1 MSAELNKT
9 NEGQRLAATKA
20 NTGWKRW
27 GPYLSERQWGTVRE
41 DYSPNG
47 DAWNSLSYDQSRLYA
62 YRWGE
67 DGLAGFADNENRFC
81 CSLALWNHRDDHLK
95 EKLFGL
101 PNTAGNHG
109 EDVKEIYYYLDST
122 PTHSYCKM
130 QYIYP
135 QETFPYDNIRYESS
149 IRDRLDPEYELADT
163 GVLDHDRYFRVD
175 IEYAKFSEEDFV
187 GVYTITNMGDRQAPL
202 TVMPQVT
209 LRNTWT
215 HEEGDKPSLA
225 LTRNNTVKATGS
237 FLDWEYTWQ
246 SPGAM
251 EYLFT
256 DNETNTKWLY
266 GDANG
271 PDYTK
276 EAFHRYIVQGQ
287 EDAVNPAQKGTKVC
301 ARHELVLEPGETKVV
316 RFRFSPL
323 EGPTS
328 YKNIDKIISRRRKEC
343 DKFFEV
349 LQKGIPFE
357 GEKVIQRQAIA
368 GMLWSKQYYY
378 YDVEQWLD
386 GDEGKAA
393 PHADRLKGRNS
404 DWRHLHNADLI
415 SMPDKWEYPW
425 YAAWDLAF
433 HCIPYAM
440 VDGDFAKRQ
449 LVLMLKEWYQ
459 HPNGQIPAY
468 EWNFSDVN
476 PPVHAWACYRVFQ
489 MDRKRSGQGD
499 YFFLERVFHKL
510 LINFTWWVNQKD
522 KNGNNVFQGGFL
534 GLDNI
539 GLFDRSA
546 PLPNGGRLDQADGT
560 AWMAFYSLN
569 MMKIAL
575 ELAQQNSV
583 YEDTAT
589 KFFEHFL
596 HIAEALNSCGPD
608 GQGLWDEEDGFYYDI
623 LHQDGKDPVRLKVR
637 SMVGL
642 IPLFAVEIL
651 EESQLER
658 VPHFRRRMKWLFEN
672 RPELA
677 KHVSYQETKGSKK
690 RILSLVSQ
698 ERLERILSRVFD
710 DDAFFSDY
718 GVRSLSKQHLDNPY
732 QWHSGKFKGEVKYV
746 PGESDSSMFGGNSNW
761 RGPVWFPLNYLL
773 YESMQKYYFFYIDA
787 LTLANDVDADLYF
800 RMRDLGNRLV
810 DLFRQYP
817 SAAED
822 FGNPSM
828 RPCHQDDVFKHE
840 HPLFYEF
847 FHGDTGK
854 GLGAS
859 HQTGWTGLVAKLI
872 ESLYSMPERPKKTPV
887 KEDL

>member
-1 MSAELNKT
+1 MADQLSKT
-9 NEGQRLAATKA
+9 TEGKRLAATKA
-20 NTGWKRW
+20 NTGWKHW

-41 DYSPNG
+41 DYSENG
-47 DAWNSLSYDQSRLYA
+47 DAWNSLSYDVSRLYA

-67 DGLAGFADNENRFC
+67 DGLAGFADVENKVC
-81 CSLALWNHRDDHLK
+81 VSLALWNHQDDHLK

-101 PNTAGNHG
+101 PNSAGNHG
-109 EDVKEIYYYLDST
+109 EDVKEVYYYLDST

-130 QYIYP
+130 QYLYP
-135 QETFPYDNIRYESS
+135 QGKFPYEDIRHTNSV
-149 IRDRLDPEYELADT
+149 RNRLDPEYELSDSGAFDQGT
-163 GVLDHDRYFRVD
+163 YFQVD
-175 IEYAKFSEEDFV
+175 VEYAKAGENDFV
-187 GVYTITNMGDRQAPL
+187 AIYTITNKGEKAAPI
-202 TVMPQVT
+202 TVLPQIT
-209 LRNTWT
+209 LRNTWSYQDG
-215 HEEGDKPSLA
+215 EKPPFFMQREDHTVSL
-225 LTRNNTVKATGS
+225 KAA
-237 FLDWEYTWQ
+237 FLEDEYTFY
-246 SPGAM
+246 SPDA
-251 EYLFT
+251 EAYLFT

-266 GDANG
+266 GDAKG

-276 EAFHRYIVQGQ
+276 EGFHRYFIQ
-287 EDAVNPAQKGTKVC
+287 DDKPAVRPERHGTKVC
-301 ARHELVLEPGETKVV
+301 AVHQLEIEAGESKQVKIRLANHQNVHEDGYIKSTVAK
-316 RFRFSPL
+316 
-323 EGPTS
+323 
-328 YKNIDKIISRRRKEC
+328 RKGEC
-343 DKFFEV
+343 DEFFAA
-349 LQKGIPFE
+349 LQLRIRSE
-357 GEKVIQRQAIA
+357 EEKKIQRQALA
-368 GMLWSKQYYY
+368 GMLWSKQFYY
-378 YDVEQWLD
+378 YDVDEWLD
-386 GDEGKAA
+386 GDKGRSKPPAS
-393 PHADRLKGRNS
+393 RLKGRNS

-440 VDGDFAKRQ
+440 VDSDFAKRQ

-489 MDRKRSGQGD
+489 IDRKRTGKPD

-546 PLPNGGRLDQADGT
+546 PLPNGGHIDQADGT
-560 AWMAFYSLN
+560 AWMAFYSLS

-575 ELAQQNSV
+575 ELSQKDSV

-623 LHQDGKDPVRLKVR
+623 LHQNGKDPVKLKVR
-637 SMVGL
+637 SMVGI
-642 IPLFAVEIL
+642 IPLFAVEVLDEKML
-651 EESQLER
+651 EKT
-658 VPHFRRRMKWLFEN
+658 PHFKRRMEWIFKN
-672 RPELA
+672 RPQQA
-677 KHVSYQETKGSKK
+677 RHVSYQENDGQKK

-698 ERLERILSRVFD
+698 ERLERILSRLFD
-710 DDAFFSDY
+710 NKAFFSDY
-718 GVRSLSKQHLDNPY
+718 GIRSLSKEHLDHPY
-732 QWHSGKFKGEVKYV
+732 TWNSGKFKGEVKYI

-773 YESMQKYYFFYIDA
+773 YESLQKNQYYYKDELA
-787 LTLANDVDADLYF
+787 LWSGGEANLEFRLKDLAN
-800 RMRDLGNRLV
+800 RLT
-810 DLFRQYP
+810 DLFRHQP
-817 SAAED
+817 SYAASKGN
-822 FGNPSM
+822 GNPSE
-828 RPCHQDDVFKHE
+828 RPCHEGDSFEHE
-840 HPLFYEF
+840 HPLFYEY
-847 FHGDTGK
+847 FHGDSGK
-854 GLGAS
+854 GLGAA

-872 ESLYSMPERPKKTPV
+872 DSLHSNE
-887 KEDL
+887 KEH